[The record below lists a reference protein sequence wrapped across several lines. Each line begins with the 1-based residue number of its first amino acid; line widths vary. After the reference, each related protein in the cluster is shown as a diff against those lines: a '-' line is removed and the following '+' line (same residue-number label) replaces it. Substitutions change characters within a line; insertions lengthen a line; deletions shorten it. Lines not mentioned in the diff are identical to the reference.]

1 MAALPIILNILK
13 ITGIV
18 LASVLGFVLIV
29 VLLVLFV
36 PIRYKARFV
45 RTGVEGDDPV
55 NAGGYVSWLLHLV
68 HVSLAYPA
76 EYVVTVRIFG
86 IPIIRK
92 SLNQDKDKDQGQDG
106 AGDSGEPETENEDP
120 AQGTSEENADTLPAS
135 QAEEE
140 FLTHDDETDDMSGD
154 TDEADG
160 DTGGGSGED
169 SDEDSDDDVSDE
181 DDEPKASIF
190 SRIADLIN
198 KIKYTISNIHDKI
211 IEIANNIHY
220 YHNLLTSELF
230 ERTFAKCKKKVL
242 RLLKSILPRKGDIRL
257 EMGFDDPYTTGEV
270 LAIAG
275 ILYPLI
281 GEYVHIYGNFDESV
295 IRGGGYFKGRIYLI
309 TVAMLGLFYLTDRD
323 LKKTIRLLKKEP
335 VKKKNHRSGRRSN
348 GRDQ

>member
-18 LASVLGFVLIV
+18 LASILGFVLI
-29 VLLVLFV
+29 LLILVLFV
-36 PIRYKARFV
+36 PVRYRIRFT
-45 RTGVEGDDPV
+45 RTGIEGDEPV
-55 NAGGYVSWLLHLV
+55 IAGGYVSWLLHLL

-76 EYVVTVRIFG
+76 EYLVTVRVFG
-86 IPIIRK
+86 IPVFRK
-92 SLNQDKDKDQGQDG
+92 SLDKKDSPDQDQEKPDDTEPAKPEETE
-106 AGDSGEPETENEDP
+106 AGDNVDSP
-120 AQGTSEENADTLPAS
+120 PAS

-140 FLTHDDETDDMSGD
+140 FLSQEDLPDDGFE
-154 TDEADG
+154 E
-160 DTGGGSGED
+160 
-169 SDEDSDDDVSDE
+169 SDEESDE
-181 DDEPKASIF
+181 ENKGSIF
-190 SRIADLIN
+190 SRIADLIHN
-198 KIKYTISNIHDKI
+198 IQCTIDGFCSKIK
-211 IEIANNIHY
+211 EIADNVHY

-230 ERTFAKCKKKVL
+230 ERTFARCKKKVI

-275 ILYPLI
+275 ILYPVI

-295 IRGGGYFKGRIYLI
+295 IRGGGYVKGRIYLI
-309 TVAMLGLFYLTDRD
+309 MVVMLGLYYLTDRD
-323 LKKTIRLLKKEP
+323 LKKTIRLFKKEP